1 MPRSTAVL
9 CCLAGVLAR
18 NNEYIARP
26 KGAKI
31 RECTGECSPEPHT
44 YLAMHQLP
52 TKFTWG
58 EVKGEQFGGQQGAS
72 GLTTILNQHIP

>member
-1 MPRSTAVL
+1 MLRSTAVL
-9 CCLAGVLAR
+9 CCLVGSALAR

-26 KGAKI
+26 KGAKM

-58 EVKGEQFGGQQGAS
+58 EVKGE
-72 GLTTILNQHIP
+72 